1 MIKLTKVN
9 KYYNKGKLNEIHV
22 INDTTLEFP
31 ETGLVALTGPSG
43 CGKTTILNV
52 IGGLDSFGSGSLNVF
67 GEEIKTYD
75 PIRWDVI
82 RNRYIGYIFQNYNLV
97 IDKTVYENV
106 EIALNM
112 AGLYDKKMVEQRVH
126 YVLKSVGMYNYRKRS
141 VLALSGGQQ
150 QRVAIARALAKNP
163 RVILADE
170 PTGNLDANN
179 TFEVMS
185 LIKKISKTCL
195 VILVSHER
203 ELVDFYADR
212 VVELMDG
219 KIVNDYLNEGNRTLE
234 RIDDRNIYLRDLNL
248 ETVRGVADVDIY
260 SDEELGKTPK
270 ITLVKTGKTL
280 FVKVDSPLR
289 VKYLSSDAE
298 IRLIDD
304 HYRKPETDDAEKHLF
319 DLAQFPAIAE
329 TNKRRS
335 FIRFKDTMKAGLNK
349 VINGRKVFSKL
360 FLIVYFVIS
369 ALVVYNLATLGNLTR
384 SEPSEFIT
392 RPQNMVG
399 VNLSADD
406 TEAKVNQVLSAEG
419 ILRWSPYADLV
430 SSTFRFEDLYQGSGY
445 KAASTWQTGYPIRVS
460 DLRDADVVAGR
471 LPETKNEIAIDQWI
485 ADAILEQKS
494 ILDLGIST
502 YVDLI
507 GGESINMQGSGT
519 SLEIVGIVATHAP
532 VLVLTDANIHYFA
545 ALQTGGA
552 SLGTAIGSFT
562 LGTGSQLLQNG
573 EAMLPSYSSLSL
585 GSPFTVRGITFTV
598 VGFYTGSNANFIVNE
613 HDFARLMLKEAIGQS
628 GPKVLYFFAED
639 ADQAVFTLGALD
651 IAATATATSALQAFR
666 EQQLQEVG
674 GRLQTIVIS
683 LLGAVVFIFFS
694 MRSSML
700 GRIKEIG
707 VYRSIGAT
715 KADIYKIFVSEIL
728 VFTTIGSLSGYLFM
742 TYIVS
747 QVEGM
752 FQGVISIFYFPL
764 WIALSGIVFIY
775 LVNLLF
781 GMIPIFGLL
790 RKTPSEIN
798 AKYDI

>member
-1 MIKLTKVN
+1 MIKLDKIN
-9 KYYNKGKLNEIHV
+9 KYYNKNKLNEIHV

-52 IGGLDSFGSGSLNVF
+52 IGGLDSFESGILTVI
-67 GEEIKTYD
+67 GEEIKSYD
-75 PIRWDVI
+75 PVRWDII
-82 RNRYIGYIFQNYNLV
+82 RNKYIGYIFQNYNLV

-112 AGLYDKKMVEQRVH
+112 AGLYDKKMVEERVH

-219 KIVNDYLNEGNRTLE
+219 KIINDYQNEGNRTLE

-248 ETVRGVADVDIY
+248 QTVQGVADVDFY
-260 SDEELGKTPK
+260 FDEELGKTPK
-270 ITLVKTGKTL
+270 ITLVKTSKTL

-304 HYRKPETDDAEKHLF
+304 HYRKPETDDAAKHLF

-335 FIRFKDTMKAGLNK
+335 FIRFRDTLKAGLNK

-369 ALVVYNLATLGNLTR
+369 ALVVFNLATLGNLTR
-384 SEPSEFIT
+384 TEPSEFIT

-399 VNLSADD
+399 VNLGADD
-406 TEAKVNQVLSAEG
+406 TEAKVNQILAADG

-430 SSTFRFEDLYQGSGY
+430 YANFRFEDLYQGSGY
-445 KAASTWQTGYPIRVS
+445 KAATSWQPVYPIRVS
-460 DLRDADVVAGR
+460 DLRDATVVAGR
-471 LPETKNEIAIDQWI
+471 LPENKDEIALDQWI
-485 ADAILEQKS
+485 ADKILEQKS

-502 YVDLI
+502 YADLI
-507 GGESINMQGSGT
+507 GGQAYADGRET
-519 SLEIVGIVATHAP
+519 TLEIVGVVFSQAP
-532 VLVLTDANIHYFA
+532 VVVLSDANIHYFA
-545 ALQTGGA
+545 ALQSGGM
-552 SLGTAIGSFT
+552 SLGTALGTFT
-562 LGTGSQLLQNG
+562 LGTGSQLLQDG

-585 GSPFTVRGITFTV
+585 GSPFAVGGINFTV
-598 VGFYTGSNANFIVNE
+598 VGFYTDSTANFIVNE
-613 HDFARLMLKEAIGQS
+613 HDFARLLQKEALATNEA
-628 GPKVLYFFAED
+628 KTLYFFAED
-639 ADQAVFTLGALD
+639 ADSAVSTLGALD
-651 IAATATATSALQAFR
+651 ISATATATSALQAFR

-747 QVEGM
+747 QVESM
-752 FQGVISIFYFPL
+752 FQGVISVFYFPL
-764 WIALSGIVFIY
+764 WIALSGIVVIY